1 MDTKTDLAT
10 GTAKPKARLR
20 QWITNHWHPAPM
32 EPPKVDP
39 ELPILNDVQ
48 RSAEVLR
55 YSVLKTEYWLSPS
68 GTLREWVRLNA
79 IVALILSIPALF
91 IVPLVTWLLAEFVT
105 WSELLVQIA
114 KNLAV
119 FPVLAVLGAAFITGI
134 LFAAR
139 LFLRIL
145 LHK

>member
-20 QWITNHWHPAPM
+20 QWITNHWHPAPVGA
-32 EPPKVDP
+32 PKVDP
-39 ELPILNDVQ
+39 ELPVLNDVQ

-55 YSVLKTEYWLSPS
+55 YSLLKTEYWLSPS
-68 GTLREWVRLNA
+68 GTLREWLRLNTV
-79 IVALILSIPALF
+79 VALILGIPALF
-91 IVPLVTWLLAEFVT
+91 VVPLVTWLLSEFVM

-119 FPVLAVLGAAFITGI
+119 FPVLAVLAVAFITGI
-134 LFAAR
+134 FFAAR
-139 LFLRIL
+139 LLLRIL